1 MALKQ
6 FFATSSDGMLLTD
19 AQGFLVMVNPELESM
34 FGYARGELQGRP
46 LNLLIPQRVRPSH
59 DVLMADYVQGG
70 AQTRRMGFRPT
81 LCGLRKDGSEFPIE
95 VTLSAGLPDGAA
107 VACAIVRDASERAAF
122 QQRIAYLSQHDAV
135 TGLPNR
141 NLLLDRIEL
150 MLGQVESERAAGAS
164 DRFVALMVISLQP
177 WRLVLQAQQFDQ
189 ALDTLVSN
197 LHDLTAGNQQL
208 ARLGTDELALTCV
221 MAGETDLVQ
230 HLEAVRRVL
239 VLESGL
245 TADLHYAM
253 GVALAPQDAGDAPNL
268 LKCAEVALLQ
278 SLAEGAHQCRFYS
291 AQLQRDVE
299 DQVALEGALN
309 RALARQEL
317 ALHYQPKVEVATGRV
332 IGAEA
337 LMRWTRQD
345 GTAVS
350 PVRFIPLAEAGGQIL
365 PIGAWALRQACVQ
378 ALAWQVLLPGFVMA
392 VNLSPRQLAHPDLVQ
407 EVSDVLQST
416 GLPPA
421 CLELEITESAMIRH
435 PEAAAEVVR
444 QLQALGVSVALDD
457 FGTGYSS
464 LSYLTSFPFN
474 TLKLDRSFVQSIVQ
488 TERLQVVVQLITSMA
503 HALEMEVVAEGVE
516 FADQLHMLSGLGCR
530 FYQGY
535 LCSPAVDAQTFGQRY
550 VANGLN
556 PQD

>member
-1 MALKQ
+1 
-6 FFATSSDGMLLTD
+6 
-19 AQGFLVMVNPELESM
+19 
-34 FGYARGELQGRP
+34 
-46 LNLLIPQRVRPSH
+46 
-59 DVLMADYVQGG
+59 
-70 AQTRRMGFRPT
+70 
-81 LCGLRKDGSEFPIE
+81 
-95 VTLSAGLPDGAA
+95 
-107 VACAIVRDASERAAF
+107 
-122 QQRIAYLSQHDAV
+122 
-135 TGLPNR
+135 
-141 NLLLDRIEL
+141 
-150 MLGQVESERAAGAS
+150 
-164 DRFVALMVISLQP
+164 
-177 WRLVLQAQQFDQ
+177 
-189 ALDTLVSN
+189 
-197 LHDLTAGNQQL
+197 
-208 ARLGTDELALTCV
+208 
-221 MAGETDLVQ
+221 
-230 HLEAVRRVL
+230 
-239 VLESGL
+239 
-245 TADLHYAM
+245 
-253 GVALAPQDAGDAPNL
+253 
-268 LKCAEVALLQ
+268 
-278 SLAEGAHQCRFYS
+278 
-291 AQLQRDVE
+291 
-299 DQVALEGALN
+299 
-309 RALARQEL
+309 
-317 ALHYQPKVEVATGRV
+317 
-332 IGAEA
+332 
-337 LMRWTRQD
+337 
-345 GTAVS
+345 
-350 PVRFIPLAEAGGQIL
+350 
-365 PIGAWALRQACVQ
+365 VQ

-488 TERLQVVVQLITSMA
+488 TARLQVVVQLITSMA